1 LVVANRAVAI
11 KVLPFQVGLPV
22 VYRIF
27 TSFLAVAALASSAC
41 IASAAQAY
49 LIIDARTGYVLQ
61 AHEAAQKRQV
71 GSLTKVVTAAVV
83 LDWAEH
89 KGGSLNQ
96 VVEIPQ
102 QAFAGVTEN
111 AIGWQPGDRA
121 ALRDL
126 LYAALVQSDN
136 VAAYTLA
143 YAVGS
148 QLEGAV
154 PASSSKMTPVDIFVG
169 QMNALAKQLKMER
182 SRFVNPHGID
192 TNVRPMPYSTAEDMA
207 RVTRYAMNK
216 ASFRFYISQ
225 KERQIAFERGG
236 RQLHYVLRN
245 TNELLGHQGV
255 DGVKTGSTARAGDCV
270 ILSADRQ
277 PEVMQQGQ
285 MTTVFPRRLIVVVLG
300 SANRFEEGSQL
311 LAVGWQLYDQWA
323 AAGRLSTPDKVL

>member
-1 LVVANRAVAI
+1 LVVANKAVAI
-11 KVLPFQVGLPV
+11 KVLPSQVPLPV
-22 VYRIF
+22 FRIF
-27 TSFLAVAALASSAC
+27 ISFLAATALASSASV
-41 IASAAQAY
+41 ALGAQAY
-49 LIIDARTGYVLQ
+49 IILDARTGYVLQ

-96 VVEIPQ
+96 LVEIPP

-111 AIGWQPGDRA
+111 PVGFQPGDRA

-148 QLEGAV
+148 QLEGAA
-154 PASSSKMTPVDIFVG
+154 PAASSKITPVDIFVG

-192 TNVRPMPYSTAEDMA
+192 NKVRPMPYSTAEDMA

-216 ASFRFYISQ
+216 ASFRFYVSQ

-236 RQLHYVLRN
+236 HQLHYVLRN
-245 TNELLGHQGV
+245 TNELLGRQGV
-255 DGVKTGSTARAGDCV
+255 DGVKTGTTARAGECV

-277 PEVMQQGQ
+277 PEVVQQGQ

-300 SANRFEEGSQL
+300 SANRFDEASQL
-311 LAVGWQLYDQWA
+311 LAGGWQLYDQWA
-323 AAGRLSTPDKVL
+323 AAGRLSAPDKLL

>member
-1 LVVANRAVAI
+1 
-11 KVLPFQVGLPV
+11 V

-27 TSFLAVAALASSAC
+27 ISFVVVSALTLSASV
-41 IASAAQAY
+41 ASAAQAY
-49 LIIDARTGYVLQ
+49 IIVDARTGYVLQ

-111 AIGWQPGDRA
+111 AIGWQPGDRV

-136 VAAYTLA
+136 IAAYTLA

-148 QLEGAV
+148 QLEGAA
-154 PASSSKMTPVDIFVG
+154 PAASSSKITPVDIFVG

-192 TNVRPMPYSTAEDMA
+192 TNVRPIPYSTAEDMA

-216 ASFRFYISQ
+216 ASFRFYVSQ

-236 RQLHYVLRN
+236 KQLHYMLRN
-245 TNELLGHQGV
+245 TNELLGRQGV
-255 DGVKTGSTARAGDCV
+255 DGVKTGTTAKAGDCV

-277 PEVMQQGQ
+277 PEVVQQGQ

-300 SANRFEEGSQL
+300 STNRFDEASQL
-311 LAVGWQLYDQWA
+311 LAGGWQLYDQWA
-323 AAGRLSTPDKVL
+323 AAGRLSTPDKLL